1 MLLDLYQF
9 TTFWLLF
16 PIFTYCE
23 EGIHKT
29 LYPSVPLKITESTF
43 PIDIKFES
51 KSDVIFVK
59 CPFATYKHSK
69 DKDSFDL
76 RPPSELKKLLVYNQN
91 MTFAWIPLTYK
102 ASEVNLFTC
111 GYLYIGLDNS
121 SVLQYSWKFKLT
133 WQSEPKPLEIAK
145 PERMSKI
152 LPMPD
157 ICGDNRDKIIR
168 YTKNNQGKMKKLDLD
183 YYKLIEADE
192 IPRANKLY
200 YYFVAPREN
209 STLETEAPCAIIR
222 AVNDRPEIKING
234 QEYPLSPKNDKI
246 HVVKFNRESEI
257 FNIKLESTNPDVRD
271 FYEDEKI
278 LMKEIRFTET
288 GIKDISNSDKMIINH
303 FTPYQFKILKFSY
316 NYPTLGN
323 DKLIEK
329 IYYFGPQVDD
339 YSFPNK
345 DILYLANETTIQPNC
360 SINGITYG
368 YFDSIT
374 FGKVTV
380 KLNDFNGNRKEN
392 FERSGDYIIL
402 KNIENIITPLSC
414 HYITPTGNVTLLQT
428 FIKGKKVFMG
438 KNEKGEEEY
447 KLIPVSDGSEYE
459 KILAEQDK
467 KIAAMKKSFFEKL
480 KDNIGAGG
488 AYGIIIGII
497 LIIFFI
503 ITIAAILCYIKLIR
517 PIIIKKKIIK
527 TYPNIFELWEQISK
541 QDLETYSENG
551 IKKEYI
557 SDGVQNFEYKK
568 IEEGGEEIF
577 SDTISLFN
585 KNLVNCFKDIN
596 EEITAYCI
604 NNISPERKY
613 IISDGPTKEK
623 INYFWELL
631 YRENVKVVI
640 AFIDQQNNDIS
651 IDDKNFNYW
660 PKKKEKYGN
669 VSVQFIKNLSVDEA
683 THLSITKF
691 EMTVNVGKPKELTLF
706 QVNNWNEHE
715 IPRSDL
721 YLTKLYDVISPYT
734 GGSKILIHSP
744 HQPDNRVYIFM
755 YFSCIFEVMKK
766 DINSTNPMIIIKN
779 IRENFYGGSISA
791 IEYTFIIK
799 SLISYFMEKQMLIDL
814 INHGLS
820 FTEQYN
826 NYKYKFDIYESYED
840 SPIKTFIKFVGLI
853 DYGKLRYFYE
863 RFIKTQIINEK
874 VLNKKCSRFYSILKT
889 EKKNKIRYPEI
900 PCFDRNSLN
909 IGEKDSTNVEGFIH
923 ANEMIYKYGEEKER
937 KIIMCQAP
945 LKETVDDTYDI
956 IFKYQIEV
964 IAVLINENEL
974 KKVNKCY
981 PYFSLNLKDNNSKN
995 YSLTNKGGQLDKNKC
1010 YYEYDCILTQLST
1023 NKTKSF
1029 KLIHYINWP
1038 NKNVP
1043 SDKKSF
1049 NGFYKRLIELNKND
1063 YLMIQC
1069 SSGVGRTGTLA
1080 LIIYMID
1087 MIKLKKSFDP
1097 IKCLDYVRQHRYK
1110 AVQTSNQFFFAL
1122 SFLYE
1127 HFKNRIVAV
1136 NTEIYDK
1143 FMKLVQTLLEEEKKT
1158 LNQ

>member
-1 MLLDLYQF
+1 MFRVLHHF
-9 TTFWLLF
+9 TIIWLLF
-16 PIFTYCE
+16 QIITYCE
-23 EGIHKT
+23 GTIHSA
-29 LYPSVPLKITESTF
+29 LFSSVSKYINESTF
-43 PIDIKFES
+43 PVIVQLETQ
-51 KSDVIFVK
+51 SDAIFVK
-59 CPFATYKHSK
+59 CPATKYKHKNVK
-69 DKDSFDL
+69 DIFYADDT
-76 RPPSELKKLLVYNQN
+76 LL
-91 MTFAWIPLTYK
+91 TSRLTI
-102 ASEVNLFTC
+102 TC
-111 GYLYIGLDNS
+111 GTAYIKSSDANS
-121 SVLQYSWKFKLT
+121 TPYDWIFKFNWL
-133 WQSEPKPLEIAK
+133 SEPKPLEIAK
-145 PERMSKI
+145 REKVSNT
-152 LPMPD
+152 LPSSNK
-157 ICGDNRDKIIR
+157 CGDDPSNVVKFTRDKQGNLKRVSI
-168 YTKNNQGKMKKLDLD
+168 NNGELK
-183 YYKLIEADE
+183 EEDE
-192 IPRANKLY
+192 IPHANKLY
-200 YYFVAPREN
+200 YYFVVPEEN
-209 STLETEAPCAIIR
+209 SILEYVPPCAIIR
-222 AVNDRPEIKING
+222 AVNEKPEIKING
-234 QEYPLSPKNDKI
+234 QEHPVSPNNNKI
-246 HVVKFNRESEI
+246 YVVKRESMTEV
-257 FNIKLESTNPDVRD
+257 FNIKLHLMSPDASD
-271 FYEDEKI
+271 FYKGEKI
-278 LMKEIRFTET
+278 LMKEMRYTES
-288 GIKDISNSDKMIINH
+288 GIEVIPNTDEMIIDS
-303 FTPYQFKILKFSY
+303 FTLHQFKILKFTY
-316 NYPTLGN
+316 NYPALEN
-323 DKLIEK
+323 DKVIEK
-329 IYYFGPQVDD
+329 IYYFGAMKDD
-339 YSFPNK
+339 YNFPNQ
-345 DILYLANETTIQPNC
+345 DILYLANETSIQPNC
-360 SINGITYG
+360 TINGITYG
-368 YFDSIT
+368 YFDSLTYENNTI
-374 FGKVTV
+374 
-380 KLNDFNGNRKEN
+380 KLNEFNNNEKDN
-392 FERSGDYIIL
+392 FQRSGDYIIL
-402 KNIENIITPLSC
+402 KNIKTNIIFLNC
-414 HYITPTGNVTLLQT
+414 RYITPTGSVTFTQT

-447 KLIPVSDGSEYE
+447 KLIPISDRSEYE
-459 KILAEQDK
+459 KILAEQDQ

-497 LIIFFI
+497 LIILVI
-503 ITIAAILCYIKLIR
+503 ITIAAIFCYIKLLR

-527 TYPNIFELWEQISK
+527 TYPNTFELWDQISK
-541 QDLETYSENG
+541 EDLEIYSENG

-577 SDTISLFN
+577 TDTISLFN

-613 IISDGPTKEK
+613 IISDGPAKEK

-631 YRENVKVVI
+631 YRENIKVVV
-640 AFIDQQNNDIS
+640 AFINQPDNDIS
-651 IDDKNFNYW
+651 IDDKNFYYW

-669 VSVQFIKNLSVDEA
+669 VTVQFIKNLSVDEA
-683 THLSITKF
+683 SHLSITKF

-706 QVNNWNEHE
+706 HVNNWNEHE
-715 IPRSDL
+715 IPKSDF

-791 IEYTFIIK
+791 IEYTYIIK
-799 SLISYFMEKQMLIDL
+799 ALISYFMEQNMLIDL
-814 INHGLS
+814 INHGEI

-840 SPIKTFIKFVGLI
+840 SSLKNFIKFVGLI

-874 VLNKKCSRFYSILKT
+874 VLNKKCSRFYAVLKT

-900 PCFDRNSLN
+900 PCFDRNSIN
-909 IGEKDSTNVEGFIH
+909 IGGEDSTNVEEFIH

-945 LKETVDDTYDI
+945 LKETIDDTYDI
-956 IFKYQIEV
+956 IFKYQVEV
-964 IAVLINENEL
+964 IAILINENEL
-974 KKVNKCY
+974 KKQNKCY
-981 PYFSLNLKDNNSKN
+981 PYFSLNLKDNSSKN

-1029 KLIHYINWP
+1029 KLLHYINWP
-1038 NKNVP
+1038 DKNVP

-1049 NGFYKRLIELNKND
+1049 NGFYKRLIELNKNY

-1097 IKCLDYVRQHRYK
+1097 IKCLDYVRQRRYK

-1136 NTEIYDK
+1136 NAEVYDK
-1143 FMKLVQTLLEEEKKT
+1143 FMKLLQTLLEEEKIT
-1158 LNQ
+1158 IN

>member
-1 MLLDLYQF
+1 MFRVLHHF
-9 TTFWLLF
+9 TTTWLLF
-16 PIFTYCE
+16 QIITYCE
-23 EGIHKT
+23 GTIHWT
-29 LYPSVPLKITESTF
+29 LFPSVSPNVTNNTFPVTINSEST
-43 PIDIKFES
+43 
-51 KSDVIFVK
+51 SDVILVK
-59 CPFATYKHSK
+59 CPYTIYRHSNVG
-69 DKDSFDL
+69 DSFTSHDSL
-76 RPPSELKKLLVYNQN
+76 ASSKITIENEKKIFV
-91 MTFAWIPLTYK
+91 WIPL
-102 ASEVNLFTC
+102 SHNVLGHSMVTC
-111 GYLYIGLDNS
+111 GTINIKGIDNR
-121 SVLQYSWKFKLT
+121 LTPYNWIFKFN

-145 PERMSKI
+145 REKISKT
-152 LPMPD
+152 LPLPSNCSND
-157 ICGDNRDKIIR
+157 P
-168 YTKNNQGKMKKLDLD
+168 TKVVKFTKDEQGNMKRVNINNGELK
-183 YYKLIEADE
+183 EADE
-192 IPRANKLY
+192 LPHPNKLY
-200 YYFVAPREN
+200 YYFLVPEEN
-209 STLETEAPCAIIR
+209 STMVHVPPCAIVR
-222 AVNDRPEIKING
+222 AVNEKPEIKING
-234 QEYPLSPKNDKI
+234 QEHPVSPRNNKI
-246 HVVKFNRESEI
+246 YVIKRETMTEV
-257 FNIKLESTNPDVRD
+257 FNIKLHLMSPDAPD
-271 FYEDEKI
+271 FYKGEKI
-278 LMKEIRFTET
+278 LMKEMRYAESSITDIPNTDEMIMDSFTL
-288 GIKDISNSDKMIINH
+288 N
-303 FTPYQFKILKFSY
+303 QFKILKFTY
-316 NYPTLGN
+316 NYPTIEN
-323 DKLIEK
+323 DNVVEK
-329 IYYFGPQVDD
+329 MYYFGPMKDD
-339 YSFPNK
+339 YTLPNQ
-345 DILYLANETTIQPNC
+345 DILYLANETSIQPNC
-360 SINGITYG
+360 TINGITYG
-368 YFDSIT
+368 YFDSLTYENKNI
-374 FGKVTV
+374 
-380 KLNDFNGNRKEN
+380 KLNDFINNEKDN

-402 KNIENIITPLSC
+402 KNIKTNIIFLNC
-414 HYITPTGNVTLLQT
+414 RYITPTGSVTLTQT

-447 KLIPVSDGSEYE
+447 KLIPISDGSEYE
-459 KILAEQDK
+459 KILAEQDQ
-467 KIAAMKKSFFEKL
+467 KIAAMKKSFFERL

-497 LIIFFI
+497 LIILVI
-503 ITIAAILCYIKLIR
+503 ITIAAIFCYIKLLR

-527 TYPNIFELWEQISK
+527 TYPNIFELWDQISK

-577 SDTISLFN
+577 TDTISLFN

-631 YRENVKVVI
+631 YRENVKVVVT
-640 AFIDQQNNDIS
+640 FIDQQNNDIS

-669 VSVQFIKNLSVDEA
+669 VTVQFIKNLSVDEA

-721 YLTKLYDVISPYT
+721 YLTKLYEVISPYT
-734 GGSKILIHSP
+734 GGSKILIHSS

-791 IEYTFIIK
+791 IEYTYIIK
-799 SLISYFMEKQMLIDL
+799 SLISYFMEQNMLIDL

-840 SPIKTFIKFVGLI
+840 SSIKSFIKFVGLI

-874 VLNKKCSRFYSILKT
+874 VLNKKCSRYYAVLKT
-889 EKKNKIRYPEI
+889 ERKNKIRYPEI
-900 PCFDRNSLN
+900 PCFDRNSIN

-974 KKVNKCY
+974 KKQNKCY
-981 PYFSLNLKDNNSKN
+981 PYFSLNLKDNSSKN

-1023 NKTKSF
+1023 NKTKNF
-1029 KLIHYINWP
+1029 KLLHYINWP
-1038 NKNVP
+1038 DKNVP

-1049 NGFYKRLIELNKND
+1049 NGFFKRLIELNKND

-1097 IKCLDYVRQHRYK
+1097 IKCLDYIRQRRYK
-1110 AVQTSNQFFFAL
+1110 AVQTPNQFFFAL

-1127 HFKNRIVAV
+1127 HFKNRIVSV
-1136 NTEIYDK
+1136 NAEIYDK
-1143 FMKLVQTLLEEEKKT
+1143 FMKLVQTLLEEEKIT
-1158 LNQ
+1158 IN